1 MQLEEAT
8 AEIARL
14 SAVAIKVERE
24 HAEEVELL
32 GTKLKSARQETTA
45 SEQGLSMALEKI
57 KELENLNVK
66 VKAALSEA
74 TEETGKEAVLAA
86 DMRREIK
93 KLKEEVTALAPLP
106 GQLAA
111 AQQELALVT
120 ESHSTAVDRAEHL
133 ATEAVELGDLR
144 EQLASAVSERD
155 AAASRLAEAQEIQ
168 EELQGAD
175 DKRKARFAKMKAS
188 YDAQLEERDATIRE
202 AEQKLVSCRLQP
214 RPRRCECRHS
224 TCLSFSSHL
233 GKQDYF
239 YTACAVCIAFSF

>member
-32 GTKLKSARQETTA
+32 GAKLKSARQETTA
-45 SEQGLSMALEKI
+45 SEQGLSVALEKI

-74 TEETGKEAVLAA
+74 TAETGKEAVLAA

-93 KLKEEVTALAPLP
+93 RLKEEVTVLAPLP
-106 GQLAA
+106 EQLAT
-111 AQQELALVT
+111 AQQQLALLT

-144 EQLASAVSERD
+144 EQLAAAVSERD

-202 AEQKLVSCRLQP
+202 AEQKLVSCNRGRADANAVTVPVWPSL
-214 RPRRCECRHS
+214 RIRGIKTAS
-224 TCLSFSSHL
+224 TLVR
-233 GKQDYF
+233 D
-239 YTACAVCIAFSF
+239 VCIAFSF